1 MNIEKKEEKYFEAL
15 RKQCVITGQG
25 YECDCPFCGGYAIVA
40 KSMDGTVRI
49 LCTKCKTNIRI

>member
-1 MNIEKKEEKYFEAL
+1 KKEEKYFEAL
-15 RKQCVITGQG
+15 QKQCVITGQG

-49 LCTKCKTNIRI
+49 LCTKCKTNMRI